1 MNRAMEIRVGLT
13 VLIALAIVIVGIGW
27 LSAYAKAHMMRT
39 WHVQFPSAGGLGEGD
54 EVQVNG
60 IRKGSVKS
68 MRLVG
73 DHVIVDLGLANELAL
88 TRDSRVAIRNVGLM
102 GEKVIA
108 VDLRT
113 TGAPWSTRDT
123 IPGEFET
130 GMGEVMAAAGG
141 LPETVKHAVNT
152 VDSPVTAI
160 AGPGGKGGLPETF
173 RELRETTHEL
183 RGAIEDNRVALKTT
197 MRNLALS
204 SETMKGLTHE
214 REAELRAT
222 LDHFASAAANLDAL
236 TTRLDSLRVSAQNVA
251 GKLDRGEGSL
261 GRLVND
267 DKLYADL
274 NHSVKQLQTLIA
286 DIQKNPRK
294 YIKFSI
300 F

>member
-1 MNRAMEIRVGLT
+1 MEIRVGLT
-13 VLIALAIVIVGIGW
+13 VLIALAILIVGIGW
-27 LSAYAKAHMMRT
+27 LSAYAKSHMMRT
-39 WHVQFPSAGGLGEGD
+39 WHVRFPSAGGLGEGD

-73 DHVIVDLGLANELAL
+73 DHVIVDLGLANELEL
-88 TRDSRVAIRNVGLM
+88 TRDSHVAIRNVGLM

-113 TGAPWSTRDT
+113 SGAPWSTRDT

-130 GMGEVMAAAGG
+130 GMGEVMAEAGH
-141 LPETVKHAVNT
+141 LLETVKHTVMV
-152 VDSPVTAI
+152 VDSTVTQI
-160 AGPGGKGGLPETF
+160 AGPGGQGGLPATI
-173 RELRETTHEL
+173 RDLQQTSHEL
-183 RGAIEDNRVALKTT
+183 RAAIEENRAALRSTLS
-197 MRNLALS
+197 NFAQS
-204 SETMKGLTHE
+204 SETVKGLTHE

-236 TTRLDSLRVSAQNVA
+236 TSRLDSLRVSAQNVA

-267 DKLYADL
+267 DKLYTDL
-274 NHSVKQLQTLIA
+274 NRSVKQLQTLIA

-294 YIKFSI
+294 YIKFSV